1 MKTDLLEKTFENVT
15 LEKFETKECQKI
27 ILLTNTANVD
37 GFRSFGITTVI
48 DDPVLK
54 IEFLT

>member
-27 ILLTNTANVD
+27 IWLTSTANVD
-37 GFRSFGITTVI
+37 GFRSFGITA
-48 DDPVLK
+48 L
-54 IEFLT
+54 